1 MHLKIIGI
9 LVFFQLQ
16 TFSVNQ
22 SILHVKNA
30 LRIGSPLSKDVH
42 TEHRKSKRTPLV
54 VTSLNIKVM
63 TGNICR
69 SLKKYCRNYPS
80 AVSRKKHPPINMDP
94 KIVLYF
100 IDLYEEVSSLKHGSD
115 RPSER

>member
-1 MHLKIIGI
+1 M
-9 LVFFQLQ
+9 
-16 TFSVNQ
+16 
-22 SILHVKNA
+22 
-30 LRIGSPLSKDVH
+30 
-42 TEHRKSKRTPLV
+42 TPQV